1 MFGEGCVVSGLTMCK
16 SRDAILHYAMHGLNI
31 YDVQIHIEFD
41 LTPQA
46 AAIAKE
52 RIEAS
57 AADIH

>member
-1 MFGEGCVVSGLTMCK
+1 
-16 SRDAILHYAMHGLNI
+16 MHGLNI

-57 AADIH
+57 AADIHWSICDNKFKFNKDKT